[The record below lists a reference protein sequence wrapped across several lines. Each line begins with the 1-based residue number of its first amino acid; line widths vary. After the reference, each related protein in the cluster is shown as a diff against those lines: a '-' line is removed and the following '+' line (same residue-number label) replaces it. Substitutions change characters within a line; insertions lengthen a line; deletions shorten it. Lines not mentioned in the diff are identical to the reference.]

1 MKVGDLVK
9 HRDARVFTAAVRART
24 GIIIEVG
31 VYVGRKDMLVLWSNG
46 ETTTNASAHLK
57 IVNLEEEIDTIAL
70 SFAEV

>member
-1 MKVGDLVK
+1 MKVGDLVR
-9 HRDARVFTAAVRART
+9 HRDALSRTVRART

-31 VYVGRKDMLVLWSNG
+31 VYVGRKDTLVLWSNG
-46 ETTTNASAHLK
+46 ETTTNASTHLK

>member
-1 MKVGDLVK
+1 
-9 HRDARVFTAAVRART
+9 
-24 GIIIEVG
+24 VG

-46 ETTTNASAHLK
+46 ETTTNASTHLK

>member
-1 MKVGDLVK
+1 MNVGDLVK

-46 ETTTNASAHLK
+46 ETTTNASTHLK